1 MQISRLY
8 SNLPNVFLPIA
19 FNYGA
24 NSDRL
29 NVVLAEVR
37 KPKSKELDSH
47 NLGKTTLL
55 HLIDFLLLK
64 GMSKEHFLAKH
75 SERFDKFVFFI
86 EIALSS
92 GEFATIRRSVKEP
105 NIIAMVKL
113 PEASSDLTE
122 SPDDAWDH
130 TELSL
135 EEAVTLLDAWL
146 DLRILKPYDY
156 RKAIT
161 YFLRSQDDWSD
172 ELQLKKFQAGRD
184 LYWKPFVAH
193 LFGFNER
200 AIQAK
205 YELDDKIQGLRQK
218 QNEQQAEVQFKED
231 DLPQLLAQISV
242 LTQQVDELEGELDAF
257 KFDAEERKIVR
268 NLVETVEQDIAT
280 FNQQIYDIR
289 YDIRQ
294 IDNSLNHKD
303 KFDLDDVSEIFAEA
317 KLHFPDQLKR
327 RYEDLVEFKSKV
339 TKERNSALRSRRK
352 ALAEQLAKVETS
364 KSELDSRREVQ
375 LRILRNTDTF
385 DKFKGLQKELTKQR
399 AQLVYMDEQRKKLES
414 VAEIARQAR
423 EAERDRGRIV
433 DEIKTML
440 VKNTP
445 IYDKFKKVFNDY
457 CQRVLNHEGLFYFQM
472 NSNNNLEYVITLGLA
487 GQAGKASSQGDG
499 TSYKKMVCALFD
511 LALLKVYEG
520 TPFFHFVFHDGM
532 LEALDDRKK
541 LAFLELVREQVAGKK
556 LQYIMTVIASDL
568 PRNSAKKVVSFP
580 SDEIVL
586 RLHDDGP
593 EGRLFRMGEF

>member
-8 SNLPNVFLPIA
+8 SNLPEIFLPIE
-19 FNYGA
+19 FNHGD
-24 NSDRL
+24 NSNYL

-37 KPKSKELDSH
+37 KPRSKDLDSH

-55 HLIDFLLLK
+55 HLIDFMMLK
-64 GMSKEHFLAKH
+64 GVSKDHFLSKH
-75 SERFDKFVFFI
+75 VDLFESFVFYI
-86 EIALSS
+86 EIALNS

-105 NIIAMVKL
+105 NTIAMVKL
-113 PEASSDLTE
+113 PESSRDLTE

-130 TELSL
+130 TTLSL
-135 EEAVTLLDAWL
+135 DEAVTLLDAWL

-172 ELQLKKFQAGRD
+172 ELQLKKFQIGKD
-184 LYWKPFVAH
+184 LFWKPFVAH

-200 AIQAK
+200 AIQTK
-205 YELDDKIQGLRQK
+205 YELDEKIQGLRQK
-218 QNEQQAEVQFKED
+218 QNEHQAEVQFKED

-242 LTQQVDELEGELDAF
+242 LTQQVDDLESELDAF
-257 KFDAEERKIVR
+257 RFDAEERKIVR
-268 NLVETVEQDIAT
+268 DLVETVEQEIAS
-280 FNQQIYDIR
+280 FNQQIYDVR

-317 KLHFPDQLKR
+317 NLYFPNQLKKK
-327 RYEDLVEFKSKV
+327 YTDLVEFKSKV
-339 TKERNSALRSRRK
+339 TKERNAALRSRRK
-352 ALAEQLAKVETS
+352 TLADHLTKIEAA
-364 KSELDSRREVQ
+364 KSELDARREAQ

-385 DKFKGLQKELTKQR
+385 DKFKGLQKELAKQR
-399 AQLVYMDEQRKKLES
+399 AQLVYMDEQRQKLEA
-414 VAEIARQAR
+414 VAEVGRQVR

-433 DEIKTML
+433 DEIKAML
-440 VKNTP
+440 VRNTP
-445 IYDKFKKVFNDY
+445 VYDKFKKIFNEY

-472 NSNNNLEYVITLGLA
+472 NSNNNLDYVITLGLA
-487 GQAGKASSQGDG
+487 GQTGKASSQGDG

-511 LALLKVYEG
+511 LALLKVYEDA
-520 TPFFHFVFHDGM
+520 PFFHFVFHDGM

-541 LAFLELVREQVAGKK
+541 LAFLEVVREQVAARK

-568 PRNSAKKVVSFP
+568 PRSPVNKVISFP
-580 SDEIVL
+580 KEEIVL
-586 RLHDDGP
+586 RLHDDGLQ
-593 EGRLFRMGEF
+593 GRLFRMGEF